1 MENKKKMSEVLY
13 DRYEY
18 LAKKYANKIFSYSE
32 LSYEYEDL
40 LQEFKIKIF
49 TSIKSYGKRWEKYKL
64 EGYAKPVPLRYYL
77 EAACS
82 NKTKDFM
89 KYIARENYKVRM
101 DDIEYD
107 FGSDIDTCISPEE
120 NKFILNG
127 INLLE
132 GLTGINRVIFSLY
145 LKGCTNKIISK
156 VYNNSEPIKGVLYND
171 DDPFTPDEV
180 IEMHKEFLLTKY
192 GSELH
197 REREIYRT
205 YSHED

>member
-1 MENKKKMSEVLY
+1 MEIKKQMSEVLY
-13 DRYEY
+13 DRYEH
-18 LAKKYANKIFSYSE
+18 LAKKYANKIYSYSE
-32 LSYEYEDL
+32 LSYQYEDL

-49 TSIKSYGKRWEKYKL
+49 TSIKSYGKRWRKYKL
-64 EGYAKPVPLRYYL
+64 EGYAKPVPLKYYL

-82 NKTKDFM
+82 NKSKDFM

-107 FGSDIDTCISPEE
+107 FGSDIDTCIVPEE

-132 GLTGINRVIFSLY
+132 GLTGMNRVVFSLY

-156 VYNNSEPIKGVLYND
+156 VYNNSEPIKGVMYND
-171 DDPFTPDEV
+171 DDPFTPDEI